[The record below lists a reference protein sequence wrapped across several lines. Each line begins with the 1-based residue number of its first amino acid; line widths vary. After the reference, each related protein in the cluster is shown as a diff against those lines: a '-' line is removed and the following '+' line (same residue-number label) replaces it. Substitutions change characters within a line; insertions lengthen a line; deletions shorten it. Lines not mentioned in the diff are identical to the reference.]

1 MDTMVIKAHLPAP
14 LANEV
19 EDLANR
25 LERSKGWI
33 VKQALIL
40 WVAQEE
46 HRHDLTVEALVEVK
60 NEQFVEHQ
68 AVQDWVDSLE
78 TDKPLGMPC
87 L

>member
-1 MDTMVIKAHLPAP
+1 MDTKVIKAHLPAE

-46 HRHDLTVEALVEVK
+46 LRHDLTVEALTEVENDKIVD
-60 NEQFVEHQ
+60 HQ
-68 AVQDWVDSLE
+68 AVQDWADSLQSSQ
-78 TDKPLGMPC
+78 PLRMPG

>member
-1 MDTMVIKAHLPAP
+1 MDTKVIKAHLPAQ

-40 WVAQEE
+40 WVDQEE
-46 HRHDLTVEALVEVK
+46 HRHSLTLEALLEVE
-60 NEQFVEHQ
+60 NEQVIEHQ
-68 AVQDWVDSLE
+68 VVQDWVDSLD
-78 TDKPLGMPC
+78 TDQPLRMPG